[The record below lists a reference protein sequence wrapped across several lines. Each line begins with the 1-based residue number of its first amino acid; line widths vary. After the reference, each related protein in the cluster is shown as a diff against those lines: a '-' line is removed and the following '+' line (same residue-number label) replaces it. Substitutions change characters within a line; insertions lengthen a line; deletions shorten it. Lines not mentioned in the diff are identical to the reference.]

1 MKFDVFYGKEHTDC
15 IEWASKKTRG
25 ESGMGLALEFGVAG
39 GRTLDI
45 ISKDHHAVGFDSFE
59 GLPEDWRDGFPKGM
73 FAGPVPTIQNA
84 EIVVGWFEDTLPKW
98 IDQNKDRLSSL
109 ELIHVDCDLYSSTVT
124 VLENLKPWIKSGL
137 YIVFDE
143 YHGYPGYENHEAR
156 AWENFT
162 EENEISSVVRGI
174 GPEQLVVEIL

>member
-1 MKFDVFYGKEHTDC
+1 MFYGKEYTDC

-25 ESGMGLALEFGVAG
+25 EFGMGLALEFGVAG

-73 FAGPVPTIQNA
+73 FAGPVPAIQNA
-84 EIVVGWFEDTLPKW
+84 EVVIGWFEDTLPKW
-98 IDQNKDRLSSL
+98 ITLNRDRLSNL

-143 YHGYPGYENHEAR
+143 YHSYPGWREHEAK
-156 AWENFT
+156 AWEEFVMRHNIKY
-162 EENEISSVVRGI
+162 EIIGV
-174 GPEQLVVEIL
+174 GPEQLIVRLK